1 MAGMERQ
8 SEPIGYY
15 QLDIAAKL
23 TGLSTRRIRAYVK
36 QGFVT
41 PADVTG
47 RQVLF
52 GDAELKQLRR
62 IRRLADDLGINTA
75 GIEVV
80 LRLLDELERLQ
91 TTRASQRR
99 DNLVLVASSGSER
112 GGNSWRR
119 T

>member
-1 MAGMERQ
+1 MHRQ

-15 QLDIAAKL
+15 QLNIAAEL
-23 TGLSTRRIRAYVK
+23 TGLSTSRIRAYVK
-36 QGFVT
+36 HGFVT
-41 PADVTG
+41 PADIAG
-47 RQVLF
+47 RRILF
-52 GDAELKQLRR
+52 GDAELMQLRR

-80 LRLLDELERLQ
+80 LRLLDEVERLQ
-91 TTRASQRR
+91 TAQANQGRENR
-99 DNLVLVASSGSER
+99 VLVAHSGSDR

>member
-1 MAGMERQ
+1 MDRQ

-23 TGLSTRRIRAYVK
+23 TGLSKSRIRTYVK
-36 QGFVT
+36 HGFVT
-41 PADVTG
+41 PADVAG
-47 RQVLF
+47 RKVLF
-52 GDAELKQLRR
+52 GDAELMQLRR

-80 LRLLDELERLQ
+80 LRLLDEVERLQ
-91 TTRASQRR
+91 TTRADQGR
-99 DNLVLVASSGSER
+99 DSLVLVARSGIDR

>member
-1 MAGMERQ
+1 MAGMNRQ
-8 SEPIGYY
+8 SEPIDYY
-15 QLDIAAKL
+15 RLDIAAKL
-23 TGLSTRRIRAYVK
+23 TGLSTTRIRAYVK
-36 QGFVT
+36 HGFVT
-41 PADVTG
+41 PADVAG

-52 GDAELKQLRR
+52 GDAELMQLRR

-91 TTRASQRR
+91 TTRANQRR
-99 DNLVLVASSGSER
+99 DNLVLVAHSGSDR